1 MVPVSTTTPFVV
13 VTPTFAS
20 LLLLS
25 AAISDFTAV
34 VIRMSEVAVS
44 VLKAAGAELEAP
56 GSVLMATSGAL
67 AAIPL
72 GADGVVGAST
82 LDPPPVLPATAATAG
97 FSFDITAESVRATLW
112 LEVPT
117 LGSALATG
125 RPAADL
131 GSPEEEPGRRI
142 CRERRGRGWVVGAQR
157 ERNGADGDYDDHGYG
172 NNDLARRR

>member
-97 FSFDITAESVRATLW
+97 FSFDMTAESVRATLW

-117 LGSALATG
+117 LVSALATG
-125 RPAADL
+125 RSAADL
-131 GSPEEEPGRRI
+131 GSTAEE
-142 CRERRGRGWVVGAQR
+142 
-157 ERNGADGDYDDHGYG
+157 
-172 NNDLARRR
+172 ARRSLCAAEMGTSGVWGATAGTSCV